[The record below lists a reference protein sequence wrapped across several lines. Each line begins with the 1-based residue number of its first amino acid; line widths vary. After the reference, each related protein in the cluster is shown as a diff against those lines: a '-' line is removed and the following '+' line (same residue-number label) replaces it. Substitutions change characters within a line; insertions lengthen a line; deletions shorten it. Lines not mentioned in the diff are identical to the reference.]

1 MLRVNVTLPVYNE
14 EAQLASSA
22 SALRRY
28 LDSHHEFCWE
38 MVIADNGSEDS
49 TFAVAAALEK
59 ECLNVQAVHL
69 EARGRGRALNHVWG
83 QSGADI
89 LSYMDVDLSTD
100 LSAFQPLIQAVA
112 SGSYDLAVGSR
123 LSQGSRTQRC
133 WRREAI
139 SRGYISLVKMVFR
152 TRFSDA
158 QCGFKAITR
167 QAAARLLPAVE
178 DTGWFFDTELL
189 VLAEKSAYR
198 ILDLPVQWTEDVDS
212 RVKILRTAWADL
224 RGILRLYRKL
234 RRKEYAALALNPA
247 PTK

>member
-1 MLRVNVTLPVYNE
+1 MLRVNITLPVYNE
-14 EAQLASSA
+14 ELRLASSA
-22 SALRRY
+22 GTLRRY
-28 LDSHHEFCWE
+28 LESHREFCWE

-49 TFAVAAALEK
+49 TFAVATGFEK
-59 ECLNVQAVHL
+59 EYPDLRVVHL
-69 EARGRGRALNHVWG
+69 EARGRGRALKQVWS

-89 LSYMDVDLSTD
+89 LTYMDVDLATD

-112 SGSYDLAVGSR
+112 SGNYDLAVGSR
-123 LSQGSRTQRC
+123 LSQGSHTQRC
-133 WRREAI
+133 WRREAL
-139 SRGYISLVKMVFR
+139 SRGYISLVKMIFR

-189 VLAEKSAYR
+189 VLAEKCGYR
-198 ILDLPVQWTEDVDS
+198 VFDLPVRWTEDPDS
-212 RVKILRTAWADL
+212 RVKILRTAWGDL
-224 RGILRLYRKL
+224 RGMLRLYRKL
-234 RRKEYAALALNPA
+234 RRREYADLALNPA